1 MYVIQIFALKL
12 YYYRGTGMSYMDDI
26 TISVLPSV
34 YGFHSL
40 FNSHFFRKKVTDI
53 FIMFI
58 IIIFH
63 SQQLPY
69 REALTV
75 VKLLV
80 FKKLSPWEVVLGIS
94 TLDHS
99 VYF

>member
-1 MYVIQIFALKL
+1 
-12 YYYRGTGMSYMDDI
+12 MDGI

-40 FNSHFFRKKVTDI
+40 FNSHFFRKKVTDV
-53 FIMFI
+53 FIMSI

-63 SQQLPY
+63 SQPLPY
-69 REALTV
+69 RVVQTV

-80 FKKLSPWEVVLGIS
+80 FKKLLPWEVVLGIS
-94 TLDHS
+94 TLEQ
-99 VYF
+99 